1 MNTEEN
7 MTSVHASVAELLAV
21 DCDCE
26 VSALASLDEDGL
38 PNGIPGGPQ
47 DAPGETVSVT
57 GTLGYS
63 FGSNGPADSGAFRW
77 DPPVFPNLLPAV
89 NRCAIWCPLV
99 VRPLPRVPR
108 MARPCCISS

>member
-77 DPPVFPNLLPAV
+77 DPTSLPELTSGGE
-89 NRCAIWCPLV
+89 PLRYLV
-99 VRPLPRVPR
+99 SPSGQTLT
-108 MARPCCISS
+108 ARTPDGSPCCISS